1 MKKILLILIVLMT
14 LSLLLTLFSQ
24 EFTYAGAA
32 KCKICHR
39 SEKQGQQ
46 FTIWEESTHSKSISA
61 LSSSEAP
68 AKAQEMGV
76 DNPTESPECLKC
88 HAPLHEK
95 APELKEEGVTCEV
108 CHGPGSDYKKLSVM
122 KSREDAVKNGLIIY
136 DSPEAIKKQCL
147 SCHKNAHGKP
157 FDFDAKWAKIKHPVP
172 EKE

>member
-32 KCKICHR
+32 KCKICHK
-39 SEKQGQQ
+39 SEKQGKQ
-46 FTIWEESTHSKSISA
+46 FPIWEESTHSQSISA

-76 DNPTESPECLKC
+76 NNPTESPECLKC

-122 KSREDAVKNGLIIY
+122 KSREESVKNGLIVY
-136 DSPEAIKKQCL
+136 ASPEAIKKQCL
-147 SCHKNAHGKP
+147 SCHENAHGKP